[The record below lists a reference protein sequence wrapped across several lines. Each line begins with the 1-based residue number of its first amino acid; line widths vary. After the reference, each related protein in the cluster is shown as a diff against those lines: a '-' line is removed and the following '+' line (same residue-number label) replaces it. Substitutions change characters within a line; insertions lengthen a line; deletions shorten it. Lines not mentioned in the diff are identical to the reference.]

1 MCKNKSI
8 KKVYGVQKFT
18 GRKSRH
24 QIECLESHS
33 SRYVQGERTDIVE
46 YISLNSDINVA
57 AIFEIAFF

>member
-24 QIECLESHS
+24 QIECSEGHS
-33 SRYVQGERTDIVE
+33 SRYVQGELLNIYIV
-46 YISLNSDINVA
+46 DINVA
-57 AIFEIAFF
+57 AIFEIAFLKTI